1 MCITFRNMDHH
12 IQFKQCPRHFLNF
25 PYLLTDTWA
34 NKPILVLKVKSYMH
48 TMTLFHWKSNEQHH
62 GNVITHWS
70 HHKWIYRFTT
80 IWKNLFQQL
89 QNGHLCQHDL
99 LHWTEIFLEKSS
111 FLKQKQHKNS
121 LKSTVT
127 DSYPFIDEITK
138 VQIWT
143 KESSNKRIQLIGM
156 RKSPV
161 LVILNFDSSK

>member
-1 MCITFRNMDHH
+1 MDIYVNMTYY
-12 IQFKQCPRHFLNF
+12 IE
-25 PYLLTDTWA
+25 A
-34 NKPILVLKVKSYMH
+34 
-48 TMTLFHWKSNEQHH
+48 
-62 GNVITHWS
+62 
-70 HHKWIYRFTT
+70 
-80 IWKNLFQQL
+80 
-89 QNGHLCQHDL
+89 
-99 LHWTEIFLEKSS
+99 EIFLEKSS